1 MECRI
6 AQCDE
11 IYSFEIFNT
20 YELFRLS
27 SLDATKPKQI
37 CQTNSMARLIDHWV
51 FKFGFDSTNSLELK
65 QYLEKIHCEREPPVR
80 LPVFSV
86 LFCSVLPRCCIYAH
100 KHIFLDDVRTD
111 VFVQIFVFV
120 LVECF
125 RFLFSVNFMH
135 NIFPI
140 VIANRYNVYQLT
152 ENNVITESEVNQ
164 LVNSAKNCSKAIY
177 VYA

>member
-37 CQTNSMARLIDHWV
+37 CQTNSMARLSDHWV

-65 QYLEKIHCEREPPVR
+65 QYLEKSIVSASH
-80 LPVFSV
+80 LSAYQFF
-86 LFCSVLPRCCIYAH
+86 LFCSVLFCHAAA
-100 KHIFLDDVRTD
+100 
-111 VFVQIFVFV
+111 
-120 LVECF
+120 
-125 RFLFSVNFMH
+125 FMH
-135 NIFPI
+135 INIYF
-140 VIANRYNVYQLT
+140 LT
-152 ENNVITESEVNQ
+152 MCGRTYSCKYSYSFLLSVFGFCF
-164 LVNSAKNCSKAIY
+164 L
-177 VYA
+177 

>member
-1 MECRI
+1 MHI
-6 AQCDE
+6 
-11 IYSFEIFNT
+11 N
-20 YELFRLS
+20 
-27 SLDATKPKQI
+27 
-37 CQTNSMARLIDHWV
+37 
-51 FKFGFDSTNSLELK
+51 
-65 QYLEKIHCEREPPVR
+65 
-80 LPVFSV
+80 
-86 LFCSVLPRCCIYAH
+86 
-100 KHIFLDDVRTD
+100 IFLDDVRTD